1 MRFIC
6 VFKRYKLSGYVDG
19 NTPYTEH
26 GSIDQVIS
34 RLEETAASIFKLFPC
49 IQIKADL
56 DKFSFLH
63 PSSVTTL
70 LLGCFIQEL

>member
-6 VFKRYKLSGYVDG
+6 VFKRYILSGYVDG

-34 RLEETAASIFKLFPC
+34 GLEETAASIFKLFPC
-49 IQIKADL
+49 IQ
-56 DKFSFLH
+56 S
-63 PSSVTTL
+63 
-70 LLGCFIQEL
+70 

>member
-34 RLEETAASIFKLFPC
+34 GLEETAASIFKLFPC
-49 IQIKADL
+49 IQ
-56 DKFSFLH
+56 S
-63 PSSVTTL
+63 
-70 LLGCFIQEL
+70 